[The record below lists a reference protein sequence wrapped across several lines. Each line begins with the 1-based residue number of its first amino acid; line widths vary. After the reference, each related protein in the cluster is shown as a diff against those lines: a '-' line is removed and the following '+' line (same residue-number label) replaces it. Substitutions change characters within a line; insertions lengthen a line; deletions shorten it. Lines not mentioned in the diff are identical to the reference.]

1 MEMLDEWID
10 DDRADFALHHAMWE
24 RYVDTWEW
32 ANLPLDATVNVVAF
46 STGVGDGAYPVSFG
60 YPRGSDVPSVALND
74 RRLIVGSR

>member
-32 ANLPLDATVNVVAF
+32 ANLPLDATASSSGPGERLVVRQSIAA
-46 STGVGDGAYPVSFG
+46 GDGRHSG
-60 YPRGSDVPSVALND
+60 R
-74 RRLIVGSR
+74 